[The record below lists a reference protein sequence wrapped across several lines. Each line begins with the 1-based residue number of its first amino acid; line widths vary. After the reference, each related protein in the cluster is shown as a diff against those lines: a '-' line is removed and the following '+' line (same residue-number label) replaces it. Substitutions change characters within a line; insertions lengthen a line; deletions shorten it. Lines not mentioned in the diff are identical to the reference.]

1 MRLAAATF
9 FIAIFFAANCS
20 AQLLIS
26 DLGAINQNF
35 DALGTSLTLPE
46 NWRIFGYSG
55 NPTWNTASTSV
66 QFAAQSGSPTSDG
79 LYNWGSSSGT
89 NRAVGSLISQV
100 GGSSL
105 ILRLK
110 NSSNSTIQSFAVGF
124 VVKQFYFS
132 NWGAGGDVT
141 FFHSRNASSWTP
153 VPQFKTNLSATSS
166 NQTHFFNNPPTFSVP
181 ARTFSVPLAPNEE
194 IYFRWSLSAVST
206 SVGYGID
213 DIWITPVAT
222 PQPTSNF
229 SFTSVGSGQIKI
241 TGYTGTAAS
250 VVIPASI
257 GGNTVVGIAGG
268 AFANKSGITL
278 VEIPDTVAYIEGGAF
293 YNCTNLSRVTIPYSV
308 QTIADSAF
316 QNCTKLTA
324 VSIPASVSSIGNY
337 AFAGCSALAELGI
350 LYGVTSIG
358 EQAFAGCVSLRNLL
372 IPGSVTEIGYRAFY
386 DCTNLTSVWISYG
399 VKFLRNE
406 SFKNCRSLSIVT
418 MGNTLEVIGNAV
430 FYGCHNLTALTI
442 PSSVTTIGDQAIFD
456 CQSLAAIYVQAA
468 NPSFSSLDGV
478 LFDKSQTRLIQY
490 PIAKAGPY
498 SIPSSVNAIG
508 DSAFYGCSA
517 LSSLVI
523 PPYLNQVGMFAFT
536 GCTGLSFVVTPGSSD
551 MFPDASTNL
560 ITLKYILQNS
570 TITIQGLQQRSSNPI
585 NNLEIPA
592 QIGDFPVTRIG
603 YGAFRHNTYLQTL
616 NLPNSITSI
625 EGWAFYDCDNL
636 TSVTIPSSVT
646 FIGEDAFYSCNQ
658 LSNLTIQSGVTSIG
672 TRAFAHC
679 YKLTSVTIPSTVTS
693 IGDQAFFNCSAL
705 SNLTIQSGVTSIG
718 TRAFGNCRN
727 LTSVTIPSSVTSI
740 GEYAFESSGYF
751 SDGGLSNLTIQA
763 GVTSIGAR
771 AFANC
776 GRLTSATIPSSVTS
790 IGDEAFSNCSQLSNL
805 TIQSGVASIGASAFR
820 SCSNLINV
828 IIPSTITS
836 MGDEAF
842 SNCSQ
847 LSNLTIQ
854 AGVTSIGARAF
865 AYCYK
870 LTSVTIPS
878 TVTSIGDGAFFYCS
892 YLSNLT
898 IQAGVTS
905 IGTQAFASCYNLNG
919 VTIPSTVTSIGY
931 EAFSGCQLSNL
942 TLQSGVNSIG
952 HRAFQSCSNLTTV
965 MIPSS
970 VTSIGHL
977 PFSSCSSLVSISVHE
992 DNPNFSSLDG
1002 VLFNKSQTI
1011 LIQYPPGKSGSYFIP
1026 EKVLDIGAYAFYGS
1040 SSLVSITVPASLET
1054 IGSGAFE
1061 GTGLLSILFKGEPPI
1076 SAGALNTTATIYHI
1090 SERLGWEAEFYGQP
1104 AQPFSP
1110 QVSTIEYSAA
1120 GLQFSWIG
1128 SGSIPMN
1135 VERTTSLQGGW
1146 EVVSTN
1152 NGTGLFLDTNPPSQR
1167 AFYRAVLP

>member
-141 FFHSRNASSWTP
+141 FFHSRNASSWTE

-278 VEIPDTVAYIEGGAF
+278 VEIPDTVAYIEGSAF
-293 YNCTNLSRVTIPYSV
+293 YNCTNLSRVTIPYGV

-399 VKFLRNE
+399 VKFLGDD
-406 SFKNCRSLSIVT
+406 SFKNCRSLSSVT
-418 MGNTLEVIGNAV
+418 MGNTLEVIGNEV
-430 FYGCHNLTALTI
+430 FYGCHNLPTLTI
-442 PSSVTTIGDQAIFD
+442 PSSVTTIGYRAVFD

-490 PIAKAGPY
+490 PIAKAGAY
-498 SIPSSVNAIG
+498 SIPSSVTAIG
-508 DSAFYGCSA
+508 EFAFHGCSA

-523 PPYLNQVGMFAFT
+523 PPYLNSIPSSAFS
-536 GCTGLSFVVTPGSSD
+536 GCTGLSFVVTPRSSD

-560 ITLKYILQNS
+560 ITLQYILQNS

-592 QIGDFPVTRIG
+592 QIGGFPVTRIG
-603 YGAFRHNTYLQTL
+603 YGAFTYNAYLRTL
-616 NLPNSITSI
+616 NIPNSITSI

-636 TSVTIPSSVT
+636 TS
-646 FIGEDAFYSCNQ
+646 A
-658 LSNLTIQSGVTSIG
+658 
-672 TRAFAHC
+672 
-679 YKLTSVTIPSTVTS
+679 TIPST
-693 IGDQAFFNCSAL
+693 
-705 SNLTIQSGVTSIG
+705 
-718 TRAFGNCRN
+718 
-727 LTSVTIPSSVTSI
+727 
-740 GEYAFESSGYF
+740 
-751 SDGGLSNLTIQA
+751 
-763 GVTSIGAR
+763 
-771 AFANC
+771 
-776 GRLTSATIPSSVTS
+776 VTS
-790 IGDEAFSNCSQLSNL
+790 IGDEAFSNCQRLSNL
-805 TIQSGVASIGASAFR
+805 TIQ
-820 SCSNLINV
+820 
-828 IIPSTITS
+828 T
-836 MGDEAF
+836 
-842 SNCSQ
+842 
-847 LSNLTIQ
+847 
-854 AGVTSIGARAF
+854 GVTSIGARAF
-865 AYCYK
+865 A
-870 LTSVTIPS
+870 
-878 TVTSIGDGAFFYCS
+878 
-892 YLSNLT
+892 
-898 IQAGVTS
+898 
-905 IGTQAFASCYNLNG
+905 SCYNLTG
-919 VTIPSTVTSIGY
+919 VTIPSTVKSIGD
-931 EAFSGCQLSNL
+931 EAFSSCSQLSNL

-970 VTSIGHL
+970 VTSIGQS
-977 PFSSCSSLVSISVHE
+977 PFGSCSSLVSISVHE

-1026 EKVLDIGAYAFYGS
+1026 ERVLDIGGYAFYGS
-1040 SSLVSITVPASLET
+1040 SSLVSVTVPASLET

-1061 GTGLLSILFKGEPPI
+1061 GTGLLSILFKGEPPL

-1090 SERLGWEAEFYGQP
+1090 SERLGWEAEFYGQS
-1104 AQPFSP
+1104 AQPFRP

-1120 GLQFSWIG
+1120 GLQFSWSG

-1135 VERTTSLQGGW
+1135 VERTTSLQGEW
-1146 EVVSTN
+1146 QVVSTN
-1152 NGTGLFLDTNPPSQR
+1152 NGTGLFLDTNPPTTR